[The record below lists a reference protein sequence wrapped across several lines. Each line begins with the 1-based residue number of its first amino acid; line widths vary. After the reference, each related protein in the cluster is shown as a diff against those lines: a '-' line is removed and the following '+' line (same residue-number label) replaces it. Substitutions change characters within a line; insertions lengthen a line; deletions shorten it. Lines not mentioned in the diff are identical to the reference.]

1 MPSLQIKTLISDI
14 SKNCNNL
21 YADTLRLVSFV
32 KCIFL
37 QIIVF
42 EIVLFNTFWR
52 LWNIILEI
60 VIHSYNKHYFVQIHL
75 LLCWQFKSPSRNMK
89 LVLLQQHEGGRCWS
103 GKWVVFLK
111 CSFFLSSDKTSEP
124 LEICVLQVKSYCCCL
139 LCVNSL
145 LFDWGLTF
153 GFWQAI
159 RKNKVS
165 GISQIKHEAL
175 YCSVIQS
182 QRLKMISCL
191 VSF

>member
-89 LVLLQQHEGGRCWS
+89 LVLLQQHEDGRCWS
-103 GKWVVFLK
+103 GKCVVFLK
-111 CSFFLSSDKTSEP
+111 CSFFFSSDKTSAVTFRALCIASE
-124 LEICVLQVKSYCCCL
+124 KL
-139 LCVNSL
+139 LLLPSL
-145 LFDWGLTF
+145 RKLLIIWLGLDV
-153 GFWQAI
+153 WILA
-159 RKNKVS
+159 S
-165 GISQIKHEAL
+165 H
-175 YCSVIQS
+175 
-182 QRLKMISCL
+182 
-191 VSF
+191 